1 MTEAAKKTALSPDA
15 STEPQQR
22 INGKFAPGHKKVGGR
37 GHGSKNKFPKS
48 VKSLVLEGI
57 GDIARFVE
65 HLKVNNPSVAAML
78 LQKTFTPGDL
88 VPERGAGAMVPTV
101 VNVISVPPDHFEC
114 PDGFYR
120 PGFEARPL
128 WDAHHA
134 AEKPAREAHLE
145 PLQIEHSPRA
155 ELTFAG
161 AAQSQPDPIE
171 RAPVGPAPA
180 PELDPV
186 LKRAM
191 EMGYTPLP
199 RRVRLVD

>member
-15 STEPQQR
+15 FPQPQQR
-22 INGKFAPGHKKVGGR
+22 INGKFAPGHTR
-37 GHGSKNKFPKS
+37 PSRRAISYRSKAPAQWSPLSSTLSASRRIILN
-48 VKSLVLEGI
+48 
-57 GDIARFVE
+57 
-65 HLKVNNPSVAAML
+65 
-78 LQKTFTPGDL
+78 
-88 VPERGAGAMVPTV
+88 VPTAF
-101 VNVISVPPDHFEC
+101 IGPASKPGRF
-114 PDGFYR
+114 GMRIMR
-120 PGFEARPL
+120 P
-128 WDAHHA
+128 
-134 AEKPAREAHLE
+134 KPAREAHLE

-180 PELDPV
+180 PELDPI